1 MTVGDETVEVGP
13 GAAILVPPGA
23 EHSIRNVGEERL
35 VFVSATSPPFDMPP
49 ENSPLAYKPA
59 T

>member
-1 MTVGDETVEVGP
+1 MGDETVEVGP